1 MATKKKVTKEVN
13 AAEAEK
19 KAAKRKARLEAI
31 KNRPEGQ
38 RPNGKQI
45 DVIETGNGVVKNY
58 GYPLKNKDGHQG
70 VLVTSVLETKDGQ
83 VVSTSVTFVPGKFT
97 VKAKKDMELFAQQK
111 PKKIKLL
118 KKQKMMRIKKSIYFS
133 FCSY

>member
-70 VLVTSVLETKDGQ
+70 VLVTSVLETKDGDVIAIRQ
-83 VVSTSVTFVPGKFT
+83 LMFMSHSYDHRVVDGSLGGMFLKHVHDYLQNW
-97 VKAKKDMELFAQQK
+97 DMNTE
-111 PKKIKLL
+111 I
-118 KKQKMMRIKKSIYFS
+118 
-133 FCSY
+133 